1 MVFLETPVALPKS
14 YVDPSVPGKTMTRKE
29 PGPEPEVAFREITSE
44 TVRRICGLQV
54 TEDQTAFVAP
64 NALSIAQ
71 GHFEK
76 RSWMRAIYADETPVG
91 FVMTHEEPENGKYYV
106 WRFMIDGRF
115 QGRGFG
121 RRAMDLLISRMRATP
136 KAKTVTL
143 DVVRAPGGAEE
154 FYRRLGFELTGKVHH
169 GEHEMRLDL

>member
-1 MVFLETPVALPKS
+1 
-14 YVDPSVPGKTMTRKE
+14 MTKGE
-29 PGPEPEVAFREITSE
+29 PGPEPEVRLRKITSE
-44 TVRRICGLQV
+44 TVRKICGLQV
-54 TEDQTAFVAP
+54 TEDQTAFVAANVP
-64 NALSIAQ
+64 SIAH

-106 WRFMIDGRF
+106 WRFMVDGRF

-121 RRAMDLLISRMRATP
+121 RRAMGLLISRMRAAS

-143 DVVRAPGGAEE
+143 DVVRAPGSAEG
-154 FYRRLGFELTGKVHH
+154 FYRRLGFELIGKVHN
-169 GEHEMRLDL
+169 GEDEMRLDLRGGTPRRVMPRRNVHP